1 MEQMTLTVY
10 GMSCGHCVN
19 AIESSVGKMN
29 GVSEVYVHL
38 NQGKV
43 EIHFNSDSVSIEEL
57 KEVIEEQGY
66 EVV

>member
-1 MEQMTLTVY
+1 
-10 GMSCGHCVN
+10 
-19 AIESSVGKMN
+19 MN

-43 EIHFNSDSVSIEEL
+43 EIHFNSDSVSIEEI